1 MSIISD
7 QKVKDFIEKQNWIF
21 AKTYSD
27 RAPHEYVVR
36 GKLNGTDEEFLEIV
50 DYIQK
55 TGITM
60 YFWNHPNKYIFVD
73 NCQYWVMSGEDG
85 NPVVLNRFDL
95 DQYKLTITWKGNSEN
110 GR

>member
-1 MSIISD
+1 
-7 QKVKDFIEKQNWIF
+7 
-21 AKTYSD
+21 
-27 RAPHEYVVR
+27 
-36 GKLNGTDEEFLEIV
+36 
-50 DYIQK
+50 
-55 TGITM
+55 M